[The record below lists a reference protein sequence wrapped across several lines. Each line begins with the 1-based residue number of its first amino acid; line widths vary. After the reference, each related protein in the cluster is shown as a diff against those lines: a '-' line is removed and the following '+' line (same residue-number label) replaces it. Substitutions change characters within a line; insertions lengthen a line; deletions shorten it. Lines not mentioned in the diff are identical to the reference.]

1 MTVQA
6 SVKYLPASESE
17 IGFFGGFFGGV
28 CVNALDLYEIEDWMA
43 NNNVTTWITQAKSFL
58 GI

>member
-17 IGFFGGFFGGV
+17 IGFFGVFFGGV
-28 CVNALDLYEIEDWMA
+28 CVNALDLYEIED
-43 NNNVTTWITQAKSFL
+43 
-58 GI
+58 